1 LLLNCN
7 LNDEVKREIHNIL
20 LKNFFQA
27 DGITRAKKSDDEE
40 SWKTSE
46 YPNPNPNEGLL
57 A

>member
-1 LLLNCN
+1 LLNCN